1 MESWKGNRT
10 PSNPQEGYYVGLM
23 NACGYRTKDLEKPVI
38 GIVNSFTDVNPG
50 HRAFRELAGYVKE
63 GVWAAGGTPA
73 EFNVPAPCDGM
84 AQGEGMHF
92 ILPSRDLIAGSI
104 QAMASAHG
112 FDGLVFLCSCG
123 QDCARYAHGRCS
135 AQ

>member
-63 GVWAAGGTPA
+63 GVWAGRAA
-73 EFNVPAPCDGM
+73 RRQSSMCPAPCDGM
-84 AQGEGMHF
+84 ARARGCT
-92 ILPSRDLIAGSI
+92 S
-104 QAMASAHG
+104 
-112 FDGLVFLCSCG
+112 SCPR
-123 QDCARYAHGRCS
+123 AT
-135 AQ
+135 

>member
-1 MESWKGNRT
+1 MGWKGNRT

-50 HRAFRELAGYVKE
+50 HRAFKELVGYVKE

-112 FDGLVFLCSCG
+112 FDGLVFLCS
-123 QDCARYAHGRCS
+123 
-135 AQ
+135 

>member
-50 HRAFRELAGYVKE
+50 HRAFKELVGYVKE

-104 QAMASAHG
+104 RG
-112 FDGLVFLCSCG
+112 DGERPRLRRSGVPVLLR
-123 QDCARYAHGRCS
+123 QDRARYAHGRRG

>member
-50 HRAFRELAGYVKE
+50 HRAFKELVGYVKE
-63 GVWAAGGTPA
+63 GVWAPA
-73 EFNVPAPCDGM
+73 VRRRSSTFPPPATAWRRARGCT
-84 AQGEGMHF
+84 
-92 ILPSRDLIAGSI
+92 S
-104 QAMASAHG
+104 
-112 FDGLVFLCSCG
+112 SCPR
-123 QDCARYAHGRCS
+123 AT
-135 AQ
+135 

>member
-50 HRAFRELAGYVKE
+50 HRAFKELVG
-63 GVWAAGGTPA
+63 
-73 EFNVPAPCDGM
+73 
-84 AQGEGMHF
+84 
-92 ILPSRDLIAGSI
+92 
-104 QAMASAHG
+104 
-112 FDGLVFLCSCG
+112 
-123 QDCARYAHGRCS
+123 
-135 AQ
+135 